1 MVRPGF
7 CVLVAL
13 LAVAV
18 LTLPASATLILS
30 APTLNPSAVPLSPG
44 TQQSVNATLTII
56 PSGDTTFNSQHSVQ
70 ITTDL
75 NQPTWYVQ
83 VFKNGIGA
91 AVIPTLG
98 NAVFINGY
106 LLSYPSNNDVS
117 VVIGVSGSTP
127 STPGSNVT
135 LLQVEEI
142 DNTNTVVPGSVSRV
156 TEPVA
161 GSVATTTASIPV
173 NTPESASVPVS
184 PTRQSPGFSSILGTT
199 AICIGGIILI
209 MTFKRGA

>member
-1 MVRPGF
+1 MARHGI

-13 LAVAV
+13 LAFAAIV
-18 LTLPASATLILS
+18 LPASATLILS
-30 APTLNPSAVPLSPG
+30 APTLNPSTIPLSPG
-44 TQQSVNATLTII
+44 SYQSVNATLTLI

-75 NQPTWYVQ
+75 NQPVWYVQ

-117 VVIGVSGSTP
+117 VAIGVSGITP
-127 STPGSNVT
+127 STPGANVT

-142 DNTNTVVPGSVSRV
+142 DNTNTVVPGSVSTV

-161 GSVATTTASIPV
+161 GTVATSSASLPA
-173 NTPESASVPVS
+173 NTPQPASVPATA
-184 PTRQSPGFSSILGTT
+184 TRQSPGFSSLFGMT
-199 AICIGGIILI
+199 ALCIGGIILI
-209 MTFKRGA
+209 MRLKR